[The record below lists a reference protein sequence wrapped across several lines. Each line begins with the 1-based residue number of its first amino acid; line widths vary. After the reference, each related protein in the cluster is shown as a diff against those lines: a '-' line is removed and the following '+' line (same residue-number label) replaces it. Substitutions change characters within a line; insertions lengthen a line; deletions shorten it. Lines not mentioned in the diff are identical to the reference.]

1 MEFAIFF
8 TFCDNI
14 SYWVSFNDIF
24 HRPSIENQISKH
36 VFAARNCCAIVAKK
50 WFPLFT
56 PNNSIFRS
64 VRGNQSQTMLP

>member
-1 MEFAIFF
+1 MIFF
-8 TFCDNI
+8 TVPLLRTK
-14 SYWVSFNDIF
+14 Y
-24 HRPSIENQISKH
+24 PSIQ